1 MSNTENDKKFLRL
14 KPLFWRGLGRLLW
27 LLIGTGTIV
36 LFGAAMQKK
45 DHRLCSEVKI
55 EITGAEKDVFI
66 DEKDVLDL
74 INSTG
79 NIIGKDLSKIDLKA
93 LESALEKNLWVKNAE
108 MFFDNNQLLHVNI
121 EERQP
126 VARIFSAEGSS
137 FYVDSMAIRLPLS
150 DKLSA
155 RVPVF
160 TNFPSDKDV
169 LTQSDSMMLRNVV
182 KLGKFIVADSF
193 WMAQVSQIDITSA
206 ATFEIIP
213 TIGDQVIE
221 LGNADDLENKFGRL
235 YSFYKQAWF
244 QNGINTYEK
253 IELQFDHQVVAVKRG
268 MEKALIDSA
277 RAKQAM
283 EELLKQNTTAAGID
297 SSHTI
302 VKQKATTKNIALKD
316 SSSKQGKTEKAI
328 NKNLVDGKQNKVN
341 NKSLSV
347 SHGTVQ
353 PKKEP
358 VNNVKPK
365 AVMGKEQ

>member
-1 MSNTENDKKFLRL
+1 M
-14 KPLFWRGLGRLLW
+14 
-27 LLIGTGTIV
+27 IGTGTIV

-45 DHRLCSEVKI
+45 DHRLCSDVKI
-55 EITGAEKDVFI
+55 EISGAEKDVFI

-74 INSTG
+74 INSAG
-79 NIIGKDLSKIDLKA
+79 NIVGKDLSKIDLKA

-126 VARIFSAEGSS
+126 VARVFSAEGSS

-160 TNFPSDKDV
+160 TSFPSDKEV
-169 LTQSDSMMLRNVV
+169 LSQSDSMMLRNVV

-193 WMAQVSQIDITSA
+193 WMAQVAQIDITPT

-235 YSFYKQAWF
+235 YSFYKQAWLK
-244 QNGINTYEK
+244 NGINKYEK

-268 MEKALIDSA
+268 AEKALVDSA
-277 RAKQAM
+277 RARQAM
-283 EELLKQNTTAAGID
+283 EELLKPNIVAAGID
-297 SSHTI
+297 SSHKTLKLP
-302 VKQKATTKNIALKD
+302 VATQNIALKD
-316 SSSKQGKTEKAI
+316 SSSKQVKSRKQV

-347 SHGTVQ
+347 SHGTVP
-353 PKKEP
+353 PKREP

-365 AVMGKEQ
+365 ALMGKEQ

>member
-1 MSNTENDKKFLRL
+1 MKNINWKKRVVQA
-14 KPLFWRGLGRLLW
+14 LW

-45 DHRLCSEVKI
+45 DHRPCSDVKI
-55 EITGAEKDVFI
+55 EITGTEKDVFI

-79 NIIGKDLSKIDLKA
+79 NIVGKDLSKIDLKA

-126 VARIFSAEGSS
+126 VARVFSAEGSS
-137 FYVDSMAIRLPLS
+137 FYVDSMAVRLPLS

-160 TNFPSDKDV
+160 TNFPSDKEV
-169 LTQSDSMMLRNVV
+169 MTQSDSAMLKAVV

-193 WMAQVSQIDITSA
+193 WMAQVAQIDISGSA
-206 ATFEIIP
+206 NFEIIP

-221 LGNADDLENKFGRL
+221 LGNTDDLENKFGRL
-235 YSFYKQAWF
+235 YSFYKQAWL
-244 QNGINTYEK
+244 QNGINKYEK
-253 IELQFDHQVVAVKRG
+253 IELQYDHQVVAVKRG
-268 MEKALIDSA
+268 VERALIDSA
-277 RAKQAM
+277 RDKQAL
-283 EELLKQNTTAAGID
+283 EELLKQNTLGGSID
-297 SSHTI
+297 SSQTTVI
-302 VKQKATTKNIALKD
+302 QPATAKNIATKD
-316 SSSKQGKTEKAI
+316 SSSKQVKTEKTV

-353 PKKEP
+353 PKREP

>member
-1 MSNTENDKKFLRL
+1 MKNINWKKRIIQV
-14 KPLFWRGLGRLLW
+14 LW

-36 LFGAAMQKK
+36 LFGAAMEKK
-45 DHRLCSEVKI
+45 DHRLCSDVKI
-55 EITGAEKDVFI
+55 EITGAEKDAFI

-74 INSTG
+74 INSPR

-126 VARIFSAEGSS
+126 IARVFSAEGSS
-137 FYVDSMAIRLPLS
+137 FYVDSSAIRLPLS

-160 TNFPSDKDV
+160 TNFPSDKEV
-169 LTQSDSMMLRNVV
+169 LTQSDSVMLKNVMTI
-182 KLGKFIVADSF
+182 GKFILADSF
-193 WMAQVSQIDITSA
+193 WMAQVAQIDITPS

-221 LGNADDLENKFGRL
+221 IGNADDLENKFNRL
-235 YSFYKQAWF
+235 YSFYKQAWL
-244 QNGINTYEK
+244 QNGLNKYEK
-253 IELQFDHQVVAVKRG
+253 IDVQFNNQVVAVKRG
-268 MEKALIDSA
+268 LEKALIDSA

-283 EELLKQNTTAAGID
+283 EELMKQNTMAGSTD
-297 SSHTI
+297 SLHSA
-302 VKQKATTKNIALKD
+302 VKLQAITKNNAVKD
-316 SSSKQGKTEKAI
+316 TASKQVKTVMQG
-328 NKNLVDGKQNKVN
+328 NKNVIDGKQNKVN

-347 SHGTVQ
+347 SHVTVQ
-353 PKKEP
+353 PKKLP
-358 VNNVKPK
+358 VTNENPK
-365 AVMGKEQ
+365 AVMGKDQ

>member
-1 MSNTENDKKFLRL
+1 MKNINWKKRIIQV
-14 KPLFWRGLGRLLW
+14 LW

-36 LFGAAMQKK
+36 LFGAAMEKK
-45 DHRLCSEVKI
+45 DHRLCSDVKI
-55 EITGAEKDVFI
+55 EITGAEKDAFI

-74 INSTG
+74 INSPR

-126 VARIFSAEGSS
+126 IARVFSAEGSS
-137 FYVDSMAIRLPLS
+137 FYVDSSAIRLPLS

-160 TNFPSDKDV
+160 TNFPSDKEV
-169 LTQSDSMMLRNVV
+169 LTQSDSVMLKNVMTI
-182 KLGKFIVADSF
+182 GKFILADSF
-193 WMAQVSQIDITSA
+193 WMAQVAQIDITPS

-221 LGNADDLENKFGRL
+221 IGNADDLENKFNRL
-235 YSFYKQAWF
+235 YSFYKQAWL
-244 QNGINTYEK
+244 QNGLNKYEK
-253 IELQFDHQVVAVKRG
+253 IDVQFNNQVVAVKRG
-268 MEKALIDSA
+268 VEKALIDSA

-283 EELLKQNTTAAGID
+283 EELMKQNTMAGSTD
-297 SSHTI
+297 SLHSA
-302 VKQKATTKNIALKD
+302 VKLQAITKNNAVKD
-316 SSSKQGKTEKAI
+316 TASKQVKTVMQG
-328 NKNLVDGKQNKVN
+328 NKNVIDGKQNKVN

-347 SHGTVQ
+347 SHVTVQ
-353 PKKEP
+353 PKKLP
-358 VNNVKPK
+358 VNNENPK
-365 AVMGKEQ
+365 AVMGKDQ

>member
-1 MSNTENDKKFLRL
+1 MKNINWKKRIIQV
-14 KPLFWRGLGRLLW
+14 LW

-36 LFGAAMQKK
+36 LFGAAMEKK
-45 DHRLCSEVKI
+45 DHRLCSDVKI
-55 EITGAEKDVFI
+55 EITGAEKDAFI

-74 INSTG
+74 INSPR

-126 VARIFSAEGSS
+126 IARVFSAEGSS
-137 FYVDSMAIRLPLS
+137 FYVDSSAIRLPLS

-160 TNFPSDKDV
+160 TNFPSDKEV
-169 LTQSDSMMLRNVV
+169 LTQSDSVMLKNVMTI
-182 KLGKFIVADSF
+182 GKFILADSF
-193 WMAQVSQIDITSA
+193 WMAQVAQIDITPS

-221 LGNADDLENKFGRL
+221 IGNADDLENKFNRL
-235 YSFYKQAWF
+235 YSFYKQAWL
-244 QNGINTYEK
+244 QNGLNKYEK
-253 IELQFDHQVVAVKRG
+253 IDVQFNNQVVAVKRG
-268 MEKALIDSA
+268 VEKALIDSA

-283 EELLKQNTTAAGID
+283 EELMKQNTMAGSTD
-297 SSHTI
+297 SLHSA
-302 VKQKATTKNIALKD
+302 VKLQAITKNNAVKD
-316 SSSKQGKTEKAI
+316 TASKQVKTVMQGNI
-328 NKNLVDGKQNKVN
+328 NVIDGKQNKVN

-347 SHGTVQ
+347 SHVTVQ
-353 PKKEP
+353 PKKLP
-358 VNNVKPK
+358 VTNENPK
-365 AVMGKEQ
+365 AVMGKDQ

>member
-1 MSNTENDKKFLRL
+1 MKNINWKKRIMQA
-14 KPLFWRGLGRLLW
+14 LW

-36 LFGAAMQKK
+36 LFGAAMEKK
-45 DHRLCSEVKI
+45 DHRLCSDVKI
-55 EITGAEKDVFI
+55 EIAGAEKDVFI

-74 INSTG
+74 INSPG

-126 VARIFSAEGSS
+126 VARVFSAEGSS
-137 FYVDSMAIRLPLS
+137 FYVDSSAIRLPLS

-160 TNFPSDKDV
+160 TNFPSDKEV
-169 LTQSDSMMLRNVV
+169 LTQSDSVMLKNVV
-182 KLGKFIVADSF
+182 VIGKFILADSF
-193 WMAQVSQIDITSA
+193 WMAQVAQIDITPS

-221 LGNADDLENKFGRL
+221 IGNADDLENKFNRL
-235 YSFYKQAWF
+235 YSFYKQAWL
-244 QNGINTYEK
+244 QNGLNKYEK
-253 IELQFDHQVVAVKRG
+253 IDVQFNNQVVAVKRVV
-268 MEKALIDSA
+268 EKALIDSA

-283 EELLKQNTTAAGID
+283 EELMKQNTMTGSTD
-297 SSHTI
+297 SLHSA
-302 VKQKATTKNIALKD
+302 VKLPAITKNNAVKD
-316 SSSKQGKTEKAI
+316 TASKQVKTVMQG
-328 NKNLVDGKQNKVN
+328 NKNVIDGKQNKVN

-347 SHGTVQ
+347 SHVTVQ
-353 PKKEP
+353 PKKLP
-358 VNNVKPK
+358 VTNEKPK
-365 AVMGKEQ
+365 AVMGKD